1 MISRKVFLGMA
12 AQAFIT
18 GVLTWVGRIET
29 SVGQQLTAGL
39 LLLVVAIVFGSDQ
52 CLEWFFYAQVNKGV
66 SHVLLS
72 CWSFGCCRTLFQL
85 VWIT

>member
-39 LLLVVAIVFGSDQ
+39 LLLVVAIVFGSD
-52 CLEWFFYAQVNKGV
+52 
-66 SHVLLS
+66 
-72 CWSFGCCRTLFQL
+72 
-85 VWIT
+85 